1 MLKKNI
7 KSQIWIENVIYILI
21 GLTIIAVLLSLAY
34 PQIEKIK
41 DRGIIT
47 QTLSAMDVLD
57 KKISEVEQ
65 AEGRVGKVVFKIAKG
80 RLEISPS
87 DETVEKIGY
96 IEYIL
101 EDTRLEMSEVGV
113 PITEGNFVL
122 KTEKYGGRFKISL
135 KREYND
141 LDITFDGSE
150 KLGVLQAG
158 SVPYNIFIENI
169 GDNEVDE
176 PTHLDFKVV

>member
-1 MLKKNI
+1 MSILKKNI

-57 KKISEVEQ
+57 KKISEVEE
-65 AEGRVGKVVFKIAKG
+65 AEGSIGKVIFKIAKG
-80 RLEISPS
+80 RLEINSGGDS
-87 DETVEKIGY
+87 IK
-96 IEYIL
+96 YIL
-101 EDTRLEMSEVGV
+101 EDTKLELSEVDF
-113 PITEGNFVL
+113 PIEQGNFIL
-122 KTEKYGGRFKISL
+122 LTERYGGRFKVSL
-135 KREYND
+135 ERKYDN
-141 LDITFDGSE
+141 LNITFEGSE

-158 SVPYNIFIENI
+158 NVPYNIFIENK
-169 GDNEVDE
+169 GDNDVSAGE
-176 PTHLDFKVV
+176 PTHLDFSVV

>member
-1 MLKKNI
+1 MKILKKNI

-57 KKISEVEQ
+57 GKISEVEQ
-65 AEGRVGKVVFKIAKG
+65 AGGRIGKVVFKIAKG
-80 RLEISPS
+80 RLEIDSTS
-87 DETVEKIGY
+87 NS

-101 EDTRLEMSEVGV
+101 EDTRLEASEIGV
-113 PITEGNFVL
+113 PIEQGNFIL
-122 KTEKYGGRFKISL
+122 LTEKYGGRFKISL
-135 KREYND
+135 KKEYNN
-141 LDITFDGSE
+141 LDITFDESID

-158 SVPYNIFIENI
+158 SVPYSIFIENV
-169 GDNEVDE
+169 GDNVVED